1 LVVKN
6 DQTGEEET
14 YDVCNIPQDGGCV
27 MGMFNTRESIEGFAK
42 ASFEMA
48 LNRKMPLYMS
58 TKNTILKAY
67 DGLFKDIF

>member
-1 LVVKN
+1 
-6 DQTGEEET
+6 
-14 YDVCNIPQDGGCV
+14 
-27 MGMFNTRESIEGFAK
+27 MAMFNTKDSIKGFAK

-48 LNRKMPLYMS
+48 LQRNMPLYMS